1 MPWRLFISSM
11 ALAGLALTLAGEP
24 ATSASTEPFVR
35 PFEPRPEV
43 VGCGGQLFSRAAMR
57 SPGGAEKAPDPAAA
71 ALRQFFQRQGKDY
84 RKGELPS
91 HRGWRRLA
99 ATEQEVLFGWGPRAG
114 RITYTVTAENKNGSW
129 DVQYFGQCIPTLH
142 VPGYEATWWHLPRL
156 PSPRTNRLRIILET
170 GSCSPGRAV
179 ADVRER
185 LDHVEYARSGNMVRL
200 LVLIRPPK
208 LEPGY
213 SCAGV
218 GIDYVLRMRLP
229 ERIGRTVL
237 LDASNVPSTR
247 IADLRR
253 GRCHACGRQR
263 LDLFE

>member
-1 MPWRLFISSM
+1 MPWRIFICSM
-11 ALAGLALTLAGEP
+11 ALASVALAVPGER
-24 ATSASTEPFVR
+24 ATSAPTEPFVR

-43 VGCGGQLFSRAAMR
+43 VGCGGQFFSRAAMS
-57 SPGGAEKAPDPAAA
+57 SPAGAEKAPDPAAA
-71 ALRQFFQRQGKDY
+71 ALRRFFEREGRDY
-84 RKGELPS
+84 RERELPS
-91 HRGWRRLA
+91 HRGWRRLT
-99 ATEQEVLFGWGPRAG
+99 ATEQTVLFGWGPRAG
-114 RITYTVTAENKNGSW
+114 RITYTITVENRNGSW
-129 DVQYFGQCIPTLH
+129 AVPYFGTCIPTLH

-185 LDHVEYARSGNMVRL
+185 LDHVEYARSRNMLRL

-208 LEPGY
+208 LEPGHF
-213 SCAGV
+213 CAGV
-218 GIDYVLRMRLP
+218 GVRYVLRLRLP

-247 IADLRR
+247 IADLRH
-253 GRCHACGRQR
+253 GRCNACGRPR
-263 LDLFE
+263 LDLLE